1 MAGSRQIER
10 DAAAWLARR
19 DGGDWSPG
27 DQMEFDAWIAQSTAH
42 RVAWLRLR
50 AAWAQSDRL
59 KALAAGVPAG
69 EVPARG
75 AWSASPYAPRGEA
88 QASRQLDQAIA
99 KQFDQDEDPSAV
111 AAQES
116 TAAHITEIGTVS
128 PIGLKFAPRVA
139 PRRPRTARYA
149 AVAAIAVIAVSLLWG
164 WQRYGVVEHRSY
176 RTAMGALDTI
186 GLADGSRATLSSDSR
201 IDVALSRAQRNV
213 ALEHGEAFFD
223 VAKDPGRPFAVDA
236 GARRVIAV
244 GTRFSVRRDGHDLR
258 VVVTEGTVRLES
270 EPVDGRAQPTTLLP
284 AGSIALAGASGVLVR
299 SGSIED
305 AERYV
310 DWRNGY
316 LVFRDTAL
324 SAAVAEFNR
333 YNTRRLVI
341 GDAAVGELRVGGNF
355 RWSNAEVFVGL
366 LEQAMPVRAE
376 RLPDRIVL
384 HSR

>member
-10 DAAAWLARR
+10 AAAAWLARR

-27 DQMEFDAWIAQSTAH
+27 DQLEFDAWIAQSTAH
-42 RVAWLRLR
+42 RVAWLRLQ

-75 AWSASPYAPRGEA
+75 AWSASPHAPRGEA
-88 QASRQLDQAIA
+88 QASGQDDRDDDT
-99 KQFDQDEDPSAV
+99 FDTVAEPSNAAHATPAV
-111 AAQES
+111 AAPPHRPMP
-116 TAAHITEIGTVS
+116 T
-128 PIGLKFAPRVA
+128 PRA
-139 PRRPRTARYA
+139 TPRRPRIARYA
-149 AVAAIAVIAVSLLWG
+149 AAAAIAVVAMSLLWG
-164 WQRYGVVEHRSY
+164 WRHYGVIEHRSY

-201 IDVALSRAQRNV
+201 IEVALSRAQRHV

-223 VAKDPGRPFAVDA
+223 VAKDPGRPFAVEA

-244 GTRFSVRRDGHDLR
+244 GTRFSVRRDGADLR

-270 EPVDGRAQPTTLLP
+270 EPVDGHTQPTTLLP
-284 AGSIALAGASGVLVR
+284 AGSIALAGANGVLVR

-324 SAAVAEFNR
+324 SAAAAEFNR

-341 GDAAVGELRVGGNF
+341 GDAAVGQLRVGGNF

>member
-10 DAAAWLARR
+10 AAAAWLARR

-27 DQMEFDAWIAQSTAH
+27 NQAEFEAWIAGATAH
-42 RVAWLRLR
+42 RVAWLRLQ
-50 AAWAQSDRL
+50 AAWAQGARL

-88 QASRQLDQAIA
+88 QASRQADRADA
-99 KQFDQDEDPSAV
+99 GHADCDDEAVDAAPSNAAHATPPV
-111 AAQES
+111 AAATS
-116 TAAHITEIGTVS
+116 TNQSMFT
-128 PIGLKFAPRVA
+128 PRAA
-139 PRRPRTARYA
+139 PRRPRIARYA
-149 AVAAIAVIAVSLLWG
+149 AAAAIAVVAVSLLWG

-201 IDVALSRAQRNV
+201 IDVALSRAQRHV

-223 VAKDPGRPFAVDA
+223 VAKDPGRPFAVEA

-244 GTRFSVRRDGHDLR
+244 GTRFSVRRDGSDLR

-270 EPVDGRAQPTTLLP
+270 EPVDGHTQPTTLLP
-284 AGSIALAGASGVLVR
+284 AGSIALAGANGVLVR
-299 SGSIED
+299 SGSVED

-324 SAAVAEFNR
+324 SAAAAEFNR
-333 YNTRRLVI
+333 YNARRLVI

>member
-10 DAAAWLARR
+10 AAAAWLARR

-27 DQMEFDAWIAQSTAH
+27 DQVELDAWLAESTAH

-50 AAWAQSDRL
+50 AAWNQSDRL

-75 AWSASPYAPRGEA
+75 AWSASPPAPRGEA
-88 QASRQLDQAIA
+88 QASSERTDRDDDAI
-99 KQFDQDEDPSAV
+99 DAV
-111 AAQES
+111 AAPS
-116 TAAHITEIGTVS
+116 NPPHATDIAAAATS
-128 PIGLKFAPRVA
+128 PRRSAATPHAPS
-139 PRRPRTARYA
+139 RRPRFARYA
-149 AVAAIAVIAVSLLWG
+149 AAAAITVVAMSLLWG

-201 IDVALSRAQRNV
+201 IEVALSRAQRHV

-223 VAKDPGRPFAVDA
+223 VAKDPGRPFAVEA

-244 GTRFSVRRDGHDLR
+244 GTRFSVRRDGADLR

-270 EPVDGRAQPTTLLP
+270 EPLDGHTQPTTLLP
-284 AGSIALAGASGVLVR
+284 AGSIALAGANGVLVR
-299 SGSIED
+299 SGSVED

-333 YNTRRLVI
+333 YTTRRLVI

>member
-10 DAAAWLARR
+10 AAAAWLARR

-27 DQMEFDAWIAQSTAH
+27 DQMEFDAWLAQSTAH
-42 RVAWLRLR
+42 RVAWLRLQ
-50 AAWAQSDRL
+50 AAWNQSDRL
-59 KALAAGVPAG
+59 KALAAGVAPG

-88 QASRQLDQAIA
+88 QASRQDNRDDDAA
-99 KQFDQDEDPSAV
+99 DDVTAPSN
-111 AAQES
+111 
-116 TAAHITEIGTVS
+116 AAHTTPIDISS
-128 PIGLKFAPRVA
+128 PTRPNYTPRA
-139 PRRPRTARYA
+139 ASRRPRTARYA
-149 AVAAIAVIAVSLLWG
+149 AVAAIAVVAMSLLWG
-164 WQRYGVVEHRSY
+164 WQRYNVVEHRSY

-244 GTRFSVRRDGHDLR
+244 GTRFSVRRDGADLR

-299 SGSIED
+299 SGSVED

-324 SAAVAEFNR
+324 SAAAAEFNR

-366 LEQAMPVRAE
+366 LEQVMPVRAE

>member
-27 DQMEFDAWIAQSTAH
+27 DQAEFDAWIAQSTAH
-42 RVAWLRLR
+42 RVAWLRLQ
-50 AAWAQSDRL
+50 AAWNQSDRL
-59 KALAAGVPAG
+59 KALAAGVAAG
-69 EVPARG
+69 DVPARG

-88 QASRQLDQAIA
+88 RANLQDGPAAAEQPDR
-99 KQFDQDEDPSAV
+99 DEDANEV
-111 AAQES
+111 AAAQQNAPYTTVIA
-116 TAAHITEIGTVS
+116 TAS
-128 PIGLKFAPRVA
+128 PREPTFTPRA
-139 PRRPRTARYA
+139 TPRRPRTARYA
-149 AVAAIAVIAVSLLWG
+149 AAAAIAVIAVSLLWG
-164 WQRYGVVEHRSY
+164 WQRYGVIEHRSY
-176 RTAMGALDTI
+176 RTAIGALDTI

-201 IDVALSRAQRNV
+201 IDVALSRARRDV

-244 GTRFSVRRDGHDLR
+244 GTRFSVRRDGADLR

-270 EPVDGRAQPTTLLP
+270 EPVDGRAQPSTLLP
-284 AGSIALAGASGVLVR
+284 AGSIALAGANGVLVR

>member
-10 DAAAWLARR
+10 AAAAWLARR
-19 DGGDWSPG
+19 DGGDWSPD
-27 DQMEFDAWIAQSTAH
+27 DQAQLDAWLAQSTAH
-42 RVAWLRLR
+42 RVAWLRLQ
-50 AAWAQSDRL
+50 AAWNQSDRL
-59 KALAAGVPAG
+59 KALAAGVAPG

-75 AWSASPYAPRGEA
+75 AWSASPYTPRGEA
-88 QASRQLDQAIA
+88 QANG
-99 KQFDQDEDPSAV
+99 QDDRATAEPHDREEDASAV
-111 AAQES
+111 AAKAS
-116 TAAHITEIGTVS
+116 AAAPATAVTTAP
-128 PIGLKFAPRVA
+128 PIGLTFT

-149 AVAAIAVIAVSLLWG
+149 AAAAIALVAMCLLWG

-176 RTAMGALDTI
+176 RTAIGALDTI

-201 IDVALSRAQRNV
+201 IDVALSRAQRHV

-244 GTRFSVRRDGHDLR
+244 GTRFSVRRDGPDLR

-270 EPVDGRAQPTTLLP
+270 EPVDGRTQPTTLLP
-284 AGSIALAGASGVLVR
+284 AGSIALAGANGVLVR

-376 RLPDRIVL
+376 HLPDRIVL

>member
-19 DGGDWSPG
+19 DGDDWSPG
-27 DQMEFDAWIAQSTAH
+27 DQMEFDTWIAQSTAH

-59 KALAAGVPAG
+59 KALAAGVAAG

-75 AWSASPYAPRGEA
+75 AWSASPYVPREEG
-88 QASRQLDQAIA
+88 QARRPDNRDDDAA
-99 KQFDQDEDPSAV
+99 DGV
-111 AAQES
+111 AAPS
-116 TAAHITEIGTVS
+116 NAAHTT
-128 PIGLKFAPRVA
+128 PAAAAPTSRA
-139 PRRPRTARYA
+139 MLTPRATSRRPRTARYA
-149 AVAAIAVIAVSLLWG
+149 AVAAIAVVAMSLLWG

-201 IDVALSRAQRNV
+201 IDVSLSRAQRNV

-223 VAKDPGRPFAVDA
+223 VAKDPGRPFAVEA

-244 GTRFSVRRDGHDLR
+244 GTRFSVRRDGPDLR

-284 AGSIALAGASGVLVR
+284 AGSIALAGANGVLVR
-299 SGSIED
+299 SGSVED

>member
-10 DAAAWLARR
+10 AAAAWLARR

-27 DQMEFDAWIAQSTAH
+27 DQAQLDAWLAQSTAH
-42 RVAWLRLR
+42 RVAWLRLQ
-50 AAWAQSDRL
+50 AAWNQSDRL
-59 KALAAGVPAG
+59 KALAAGVAPG

-88 QASRQLDQAIA
+88 QASGQDDRATAEPLDPEEDARAVVAQA
-99 KQFDQDEDPSAV
+99 SA
-111 AAQES
+111 AAPA
-116 TAAHITEIGTVS
+116 TAVTTA
-128 PIGLKFAPRVA
+128 PLIGLTFTPRA
-139 PRRPRTARYA
+139 TPRSPCTARYA
-149 AVAAIAVIAVSLLWG
+149 AAAAIALVAMSLLWG

-176 RTAMGALDTI
+176 RTAIGALDTI

-201 IDVALSRAQRNV
+201 IDVALSRAQRHV

-244 GTRFSVRRDGHDLR
+244 GTRFSVRRDGPDLR

-270 EPVDGRAQPTTLLP
+270 EPVDGRTQPTTLLP
-284 AGSIALAGASGVLVR
+284 AGSIALAGANGVLVR

-324 SAAVAEFNR
+324 SAAAAEFNR